1 MRLLEHEKQHLELL
15 ENLINEAEKYE
26 DKIAILEKK
35 QNFIIS
41 LMELEKH
48 KDKYSL
54 DNKIQD
60 DSYFIEK
67 GRHQE

>member
-1 MRLLEHEKQHLELL
+1 
-15 ENLINEAEKYE
+15 
-26 DKIAILEKK
+26 
-35 QNFIIS
+35 
-41 LMELEKH
+41 MELEKH